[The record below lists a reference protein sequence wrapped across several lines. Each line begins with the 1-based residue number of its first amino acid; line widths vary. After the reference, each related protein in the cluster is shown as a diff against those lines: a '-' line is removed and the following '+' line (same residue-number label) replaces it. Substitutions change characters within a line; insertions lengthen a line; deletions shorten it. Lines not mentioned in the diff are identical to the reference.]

1 MYSSKLTEVDAFSDL
16 IRGVRAHG
24 SLFGSSTLSPPWALH
39 FVDGA
44 PLTLCTV
51 LTGSGWIVPEHRP
64 PEPLRARETIVVR
77 GPGTFTFVDEVAT
90 RAEPIACGEHC
101 ATPEQG
107 GTRHRR
113 GWHDDGGDAGG
124 GNDRS
129 GNGSDGNESSG
140 NGSSGN
146 GSDGN
151 ESSGN
156 GSSGNGSDGNESS
169 GNGSSGNGS
178 DGEGA
183 TTLIVGA
190 YPVRG
195 EISRRLLDALPVV
208 LRVDAGGTADP
219 VLDHLAAEVA
229 VDTPGQQVVLD
240 RLLDWLLVCTLRE
253 WFDRPG
259 GEPPAWW
266 AAQRD
271 PMVGHALR
279 LLHAEPAAPWTVAA
293 LAERT
298 GVSRSTPAKR
308 FADLVGEPPLTYL
321 TRWRMTLAADLL
333 VEREAATVADI
344 ARTVGYSDPFGFSAA
359 FKRVRG
365 VNPSDFRRTAT
376 TL

>member
-1 MYSSKLTEVDAFSDL
+1 MDVFSDL

-24 SLFGSSTLSPPWALH
+24 SLFGSSTLTPPWSLR

-51 LTGSGWIVPEHRP
+51 LAGAGWIVPDDHP

-77 GPGTFTFVDEVAT
+77 GPATFTFVDEVGT
-90 RAEPIACGEHC
+90 RAEPVACGAHC

-107 GTRHRR
+107 GTRHRL
-113 GWHDDGGDAGG
+113 GWYDHGGAAADG
-124 GNDRS
+124 R
-129 GNGSDGNESSG
+129 
-140 NGSSGN
+140 
-146 GSDGN
+146 
-151 ESSGN
+151 
-156 GSSGNGSDGNESS
+156 
-169 GNGSSGNGS
+169 
-178 DGEGA
+178 GA

-208 LRVDAGGTADP
+208 LRVDAGGTADA

-240 RLLDWLLVCTLRE
+240 RLLDWMLVCTLRE
-253 WFDRPG
+253 WFDQPG
-259 GEPPAWW
+259 GEPPGWW

-271 PMVGHALR
+271 PVAGDALR
-279 LLHAEPAAPWTVAA
+279 LLHAEPAASWTVAA
-293 LAERT
+293 LAKRT
-298 GVSRSTPAKR
+298 GTSRSTLAKR
-308 FADLVGEPPLTYL
+308 FTDLVGEPPLTYL

-333 VEREAATVADI
+333 TEQESTTIADI

-365 VNPSDFRRTAT
+365 VSPSDFRRTARDRT
-376 TL
+376 R

>member
-1 MYSSKLTEVDAFSDL
+1 MDVFSDL

-44 PLTLCTV
+44 PLTLCIV
-51 LTGSGWIVPEHRP
+51 LTGAGWIVPEHRP
-64 PEPLRARETIVVR
+64 PEPLRARETLIVR
-77 GPGTFTFVDEVAT
+77 GPATFTFVDEVGT
-90 RAEPIACGEHC
+90 RAEPVACGEHC

-107 GTRHRR
+107 GTRHRL
-113 GWHDDGGDAGG
+113 GWHDSGGDAGG
-124 GNDRS
+124 GR
-129 GNGSDGNESSG
+129 
-140 NGSSGN
+140 
-146 GSDGN
+146 
-151 ESSGN
+151 
-156 GSSGNGSDGNESS
+156 
-169 GNGSSGNGS
+169 
-178 DGEGA
+178 GA

-208 LRVDAGGTADP
+208 LRADAGGTADA
-219 VLDHLAAEVA
+219 VLDHLAAETGM
-229 VDTPGQQVVLD
+229 DTPGQQVVLD
-240 RLLDWLLVCTLRE
+240 RLLDWMLVCTLRE

-259 GEPPAWW
+259 GKPPAWW

-271 PMVGHALR
+271 PVVGHALR
-279 LLHAEPAAPWTVAA
+279 LLHAEPAAPWTVGA
-293 LAERT
+293 LAGRT
-298 GVSRSTPAKR
+298 GVSRSTLAKR

-333 VEREAATVADI
+333 VERADATVADV

-365 VNPSDFRRTAT
+365 ANPSEFRRSAAMAFPAAERPVPARPGR
-376 TL
+376 LSQG

>member
-1 MYSSKLTEVDAFSDL
+1 VVDAFSDL

-24 SLFGSSTLSPPWALH
+24 SLFGSSTLSPPWCLH

-51 LTGSGWIVPEHRP
+51 LTGSGWIVPEHHP

-77 GPGTFTFVDEVAT
+77 GPATFTFVDEVGT

-113 GWHDDGGDAGG
+113 GWNDCGG
-124 GNDRS
+124 GGR
-129 GNGSDGNESSG
+129 
-140 NGSSGN
+140 
-146 GSDGN
+146 
-151 ESSGN
+151 
-156 GSSGNGSDGNESS
+156 
-169 GNGSSGNGS
+169 
-178 DGEGA
+178 GA

-208 LRVDAGGTADP
+208 LRVDAGGTADA
-219 VLDHLAAEVA
+219 VLEHLAAEVA
-229 VDTPGQQVVLD
+229 VDRPGQQVVLD
-240 RLLDWLLVCTLRE
+240 RLLDWMLVCTLRE

-259 GEPPAWW
+259 GEPPTWW
-266 AAQRD
+266 AAQQD
-271 PMVGHALR
+271 PVVGEALR
-279 LLHAEPAAPWTVAA
+279 LLHAEPAAPWTVAV
-293 LAERT
+293 LADRT
-298 GVSRSTPAKR
+298 GVSRSTLAKR
-308 FADLVGEPPLTYL
+308 FADLVGVPPLTYL

-333 VEREAATVADI
+333 VEREAATIADI

-365 VNPSDFRRTAT
+365 VNPSEFRRVAT
-376 TL
+376 TASPAAEGTAQPHRFESVPG

>member
-1 MYSSKLTEVDAFSDL
+1 MDVFSDL
-16 IRGVRAHG
+16 IRGVRANG
-24 SLFGSSTLSPPWALH
+24 SLFGSSTLSAPWALH

-51 LTGSGWIVPEHRP
+51 LNGEGWIVPEYGQ
-64 PEPLRARETIVVR
+64 PERLRDRETIVVR
-77 GPGTFTFVDEVAT
+77 GPGTFTFVDEVGT

-101 ATPEQG
+101 AVPEEG
-107 GTRHRR
+107 GTRHRL
-113 GWHDDGGDAGG
+113 GWHDVGCGGDDGGAG
-124 GNDRS
+124 
-129 GNGSDGNESSG
+129 
-140 NGSSGN
+140 
-146 GSDGN
+146 
-151 ESSGN
+151 
-156 GSSGNGSDGNESS
+156 
-169 GNGSSGNGS
+169 
-178 DGEGA
+178 A
-183 TTLIVGA
+183 TLIVGA

-208 LRVDAGGTADP
+208 LRAEGGGTGDA
-219 VLDHLAAEVA
+219 VLDHLAAEAA

-240 RLLDWLLVCTLRE
+240 RLLDWMLVCTLRE

-259 GEPPAWW
+259 GERPAWW

-271 PMVGHALR
+271 PVVGDALR

-298 GVSRSTPAKR
+298 GVSRSTLAKR
-308 FADLVGEPPLTYL
+308 FVDLVGEPPLTYL

-333 VEREAATVADI
+333 VDQEDATVADV

-365 VNPSDFRRTAT
+365 ANPSDFRRGAAPAGAPVRAT
-376 TL
+376 TG

>member
-1 MYSSKLTEVDAFSDL
+1 MDVFSDL

-24 SLFGSSTLSPPWALH
+24 SLFGRSTLSPPWALH

-51 LTGSGWIVPEHRP
+51 VTGAGWIVPEHGP
-64 PEPLRARETIVVR
+64 AEPLRARETIVVR
-77 GPGTFTFVDEVAT
+77 GPGTFTFVDEPGT
-90 RAEPIACGEHC
+90 TAEPIACGEDC

-107 GTRHRR
+107 GTRHRL
-113 GWHDDGGDAGG
+113 GWHDDGP
-124 GNDRS
+124 
-129 GNGSDGNESSG
+129 
-140 NGSSGN
+140 
-146 GSDGN
+146 
-151 ESSGN
+151 
-156 GSSGNGSDGNESS
+156 
-169 GNGSSGNGS
+169 
-178 DGEGA
+178 GA

-195 EISRRLLDALPVV
+195 EISQRLLDALPVV
-208 LRVDAGGTADP
+208 LRVDGGSEDDP

-229 VDTPGQQVVLD
+229 VDAPGQQVVLD
-240 RLLDWLLVCTLRE
+240 RLLDWLLVCTLRA

-271 PMVGHALR
+271 PVVGQALR

-298 GVSRSTPAKR
+298 RVSRSTLAKR
-308 FADLVGEPPLTYL
+308 FAELVGEPPLSYL

-333 VEREAATVADI
+333 LDREAATIADV
-344 ARTVGYSDPFGFSAA
+344 ARTVGYADPFGFSAA

-365 VNPSDFRRTAT
+365 ANPSEFRRTAVAQR
-376 TL
+376 

>member
-1 MYSSKLTEVDAFSDL
+1 MDAFSDL

-24 SLFGSSTLSPPWALH
+24 SLFGSTTLSPPWALH

-51 LTGSGWIVPEHRP
+51 LTGSGWIVPEHHR

-77 GPGTFTFVDEVAT
+77 GPATFTFVDEVGS
-90 RAEPIACGEHC
+90 RAEPIACGEDC

-113 GWHDDGGDAGG
+113 GWHDSCGATEE
-124 GNDRS
+124 DR
-129 GNGSDGNESSG
+129 
-140 NGSSGN
+140 
-146 GSDGN
+146 
-151 ESSGN
+151 
-156 GSSGNGSDGNESS
+156 
-169 GNGSSGNGS
+169 
-178 DGEGA
+178 GA

-208 LRVDAGGTADP
+208 LRVDAGGTADA
-219 VLDHLAAEVA
+219 VLDHLAAELS

-240 RLLDWLLVCTLRE
+240 RLLDWMLVCTLRE

-259 GEPPAWW
+259 GEPPSWW

-271 PMVGHALR
+271 PVVGDALR

-293 LAERT
+293 LADRT
-298 GVSRSTPAKR
+298 GVSRSTLAKR
-308 FADLVGEPPLTYL
+308 FTDLVGEPPLTYL

-344 ARTVGYSDPFGFSAA
+344 ARTVGYANPFGFSAA

-365 VNPSDFRRTAT
+365 ANPSEFRRAAT
-376 TL
+376 TASPVG

>member
-1 MYSSKLTEVDAFSDL
+1 MDVFSDL

-24 SLFGSSTLSPPWALH
+24 SLFGSSTLSAPWALH

-51 LTGSGWIVPEHRP
+51 LTGAGWIVPEHRP
-64 PEPLRARETIVVR
+64 PEPLRARETVVVR
-77 GPGTFTFVDEVAT
+77 GPATFTFVDEIGT
-90 RAEPIACGEHC
+90 PAEPVACGEHC
-101 ATPEQG
+101 AAPEQG

-113 GWHDDGGDAGG
+113 GW
-124 GNDRS
+124 ND
-129 GNGSDGNESSG
+129 SSG
-140 NGSSGN
+140 GA
-146 GSDGN
+146 
-151 ESSGN
+151 
-156 GSSGNGSDGNESS
+156 
-169 GNGSSGNGS
+169 
-178 DGEGA
+178 GEGA

-208 LRVDAGGTADP
+208 LRVDSGGTADA

-229 VDTPGQQVVLD
+229 ADTPGQQVVLD
-240 RLLDWLLVCTLRE
+240 RLLDWMLVCTLRE

-271 PMVGHALR
+271 PVVGDALR

-293 LAERT
+293 LAEHT
-298 GVSRSTPAKR
+298 GVSRSTLAKR

-333 VEREAATVADI
+333 VEQEAATVAGI
-344 ARTVGYSDPFGFSAA
+344 ARAVGYSDPFGFSAA
-359 FKRVRG
+359 FKRIRG
-365 VNPSDFRRTAT
+365 ANPSEFRRTAT
-376 TL
+376 TAPGAADPPVPAGTAPVGPQA

>member
-64 PEPLRARETIVVR
+64 AERLSARETIVVR
-77 GPGTFTFVDEVAT
+77 GPGTFTFVDEVGT
-90 RAEPIACGEHC
+90 RAEPIACGGHC

-113 GWHDDGGDAGG
+113 GWHDEDGGDSR
-124 GNDRS
+124 N
-129 GNGSDGNESSG
+129 
-140 NGSSGN
+140 
-146 GSDGN
+146 
-151 ESSGN
+151 
-156 GSSGNGSDGNESS
+156 
-169 GNGSSGNGS
+169 
-178 DGEGA
+178 GA

-195 EISRRLLDALPVV
+195 EISRRLLEALPVV
-208 LRVDAGGTADP
+208 LRVDAGGTSDP

-240 RLLDWLLVCTLRE
+240 RLLDWMLVCTLRE

-271 PMVGHALR
+271 PVVGHALR
-279 LLHAEPAAPWTVAA
+279 LLHAEPAAPWTVGA
-293 LAERT
+293 LAGRT
-298 GVSRSTPAKR
+298 GVSRSTLAKR

-333 VEREAATVADI
+333 VEREAATVADV

-376 TL
+376 AP